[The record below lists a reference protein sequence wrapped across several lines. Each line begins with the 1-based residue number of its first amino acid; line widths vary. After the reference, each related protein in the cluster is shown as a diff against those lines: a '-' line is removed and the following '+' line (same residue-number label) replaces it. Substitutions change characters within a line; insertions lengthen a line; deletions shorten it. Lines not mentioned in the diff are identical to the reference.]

1 MLRVALVLV
10 GLVGVALAFR
20 PLAWAPAVG
29 LPVRLPVVLERRS
42 TTTTVL
48 VLGLDRRGS
57 EIPRTDTIL
66 LARLGPPGQSPMVLS
81 IPRDLWVQIPGRG
94 EDRINTAYVWGEL
107 ASGGGGA
114 MLARKTVEQNF
125 GVRIDRVAVIDFSCF
140 EAVVDAAGGVS
151 VDAPR
156 QLVDEAYPARDGSTM
171 QVVFEK
177 GRQTMTGERAL
188 QYARTRAPD
197 SDFGRIRRQQQV
209 LAAIADRVHNPAVAA
224 NVARAAIARCP
235 DAGTEVSL
243 ADVALFGGLG
253 VMTGAPRFQLLDES
267 TVTPVTLPS
276 GAQVLQPRWDRIRP
290 VVADIFGVLQ
300 SAESAAL

>member
-1 MLRVALVLV
+1 MLRVALALI
-10 GLVGVALAFR
+10 GLVGVGLALR
-20 PLAWAPAVG
+20 PLAWAPAAG
-29 LPVRLPVVLERRS
+29 PPVRLPVVLERRS

-66 LARLGPPGQSPMVLS
+66 LARLGPPGQSPTVLS

-94 EDRINTAYVWGEL
+94 EDRINTAYVWGEI

-114 MLARKTVEQNF
+114 SLARKTVEENF
-125 GVRIDRVAVIDFSCF
+125 GVGIDRVAVIDFSCF
-140 EAVVDAAGGVS
+140 EAAVEAAGGVT
-151 VDAPR
+151 VDVPQR
-156 QLVDEAYPARDGSTM
+156 LVDEAYPMKDGGTAE
-171 QVVFEK
+171 VVFEK
-177 GRQTMTGERAL
+177 GRQALNGERAL

-209 LAAIADRVHNPAVAA
+209 LAAITDRVHNPSVAA
-224 NVARAAIARCP
+224 NVARSAIARCP
-235 DAGTEVSL
+235 DAGTDVSL

-290 VVADIFGVLQ
+290 VVRDIFGARQ
-300 SAESAAL
+300 SAQSAST